1 MLLLRSVSNMKYLFV
16 ADCVIVTSQYNAL
29 LNGTLFWNGIQEPY
43 TTLFYRFFILA
54 KVPFYRIPSPNED
67 LWSGS
72 QHVQGLVLHPC
83 TTKSHI
89 VHLAEPLHL

>member
-1 MLLLRSVSNMKYLFV
+1 MIK
-16 ADCVIVTSQYNAL
+16 
-29 LNGTLFWNGIQEPY
+29 LNIILEWNTGTLYHSI
-43 TTLFYRFFILA
+43 LFFILA
-54 KVPFYRIPSPNED
+54 NVPFYRIPSPNED